1 MVADL
6 TPITDAGTQAALIG
20 GAILV
25 VILAIK
31 GWHLLKRA

>member
-20 GAILV
+20 AQS
-25 VILAIK
+25 
-31 GWHLLKRA
+31 LLSFWQLKAGTC